1 MDSLKNIHHGSII
14 SIIGKG
20 PSLQYLAPEHLQS
33 NPVIALYEAI
43 IPVELMQ
50 LNNPIYSLQKD
61 DVLTV
66 PKRATLL
73 LHEHESKN
81 CLPNFNPRIV
91 FNNDQFG
98 IPWNAF
104 SQITAV
110 KIAQWMGANRIQFIC
125 FDSFTTGSN
134 ATYVP
139 GKGIIDKDHDNYP
152 KQKVK
157 IADFLLT
164 FDHEFITPEP

>member
-1 MDSLKNIHHGSII
+1 MERLRNIHTGQTV

-20 PSLQYLAPEHLQS
+20 KSLQYIRPEHIE
-33 NPVIALYEAI
+33 PGIVIALYQAI
-43 IPVELMQ
+43 IPIEEMGLAY
-50 LNNPIYSLQKD
+50 PIYSLQKD
-61 DVLTV
+61 HADTV
-66 PKRATLL
+66 PKQATLL
-73 LHEHESKN
+73 LHLHESKD
-81 CLPNFNPRIV
+81 CLPDYQPRII
-91 FNNDQFG
+91 FDNNDFG

-110 KIAQWMGANRIQFIC
+110 KIAQFMGCNRVNFVC

-134 ATYVP
+134 ATYIP
-139 GKGIIDKDHDNYP
+139 GKGITDPNHDNYQ

-164 FDHEFITPEP
+164 FEHKFITPQT